1 MEFKDYYKVLGV
13 EKSATQDEIKR
24 NYRKLARQFHPD
36 VNKDAGAE
44 DQFKE
49 IGEAYEVLGNPE
61 KRAAYDD
68 LGKAAKPGQDFRPPP
83 QWDQGFEFSQTR
95 AGGTGGGE
103 DYSEFFETLFRNRR
117 HQQGGPRDFRN
128 GEFHA
133 RGEDH
138 HARIYI
144 DLKDSYEGAK
154 RTITMRAP
162 EVDPQ
167 GHVMLRERALNVE
180 IPKGIQEGQTIRLKG
195 QGTPGLG
202 RGAAGDLYLE
212 VAFNADPL
220 YRVSGKDVFF
230 DLPVAPWEAVLGA
243 SVKVPTPSGA
253 IMMKIPPGSFG
264 GRELRVKGRGLP
276 AQQPGDLY
284 AVLKIVLPPADS
296 EPARQAYRAMERD
309 LPFDPRAK
317 LGVGS

>member
-1 MEFKDYYKVLGV
+1 MEFKDYYKALGV
-13 EKSATQDEIKR
+13 EKSATLDEIKR
-24 NYRKLARQFHPD
+24 AYRKLARQFHPD
-36 VNKDAGAE
+36 INKDTGAE
-44 DQFKE
+44 DRFKE

-68 LGKAAKPGQDFRPPP
+68 LGKAAKPGQEFRPPP
-83 QWDQGFEFSQTR
+83 QWDQGFEFSEMR
-95 AGGTGGGE
+95 SGAGAGGE

-117 HQQGGPRDFRN
+117 HRRDGAHGF
-128 GEFHA
+128 GAEEFHA

-167 GHVMLRERALNVE
+167 GHVVLRERTLNVE

-202 RGAAGDLYLE
+202 RGAPGDLYLE
-212 VAFNADPL
+212 VAFNPDQL
-220 YRVSGKDVFF
+220 YRVSGKDVYF
-230 DLPVAPWEAVLGA
+230 DLPVAPWEAALGA
-243 SVKVPTPSGA
+243 SVKVPTPLGA
-253 IMMKIPPGSFG
+253 IMLKIPPESFG

-276 AQQPGDLY
+276 ARDPGDLY
-284 AVLKIVLPPADS
+284 AVLKVVLPPATS
-296 EPARQAYRAMERD
+296 ENAKEAYRAMERE
-309 LPFDPRAK
+309 LSFDPRAK
-317 LGVGS
+317 LGAGS

>member
-13 EKSATQDEIKR
+13 EKSATQDEVKR
-24 NYRKLARQFHPD
+24 AYRKLARQFHPD
-36 VNKDAGAE
+36 INKDGGAE
-44 DQFKE
+44 ERFKE
-49 IGEAYEVLGNPE
+49 IGEAYEVLGDPE

-83 QWDQGFEFSQTR
+83 HWDQGFEFSEMR
-95 AGGTGGGE
+95 SGAPGGGD
-103 DYSEFFETLFRNRR
+103 DYSEFFETLFRSQRR
-117 HQQGGPRDFRN
+117 HQGGERDFRT
-128 GEFHA
+128 GGFHA
-133 RGEDH
+133 SGEDH
-138 HARIYI
+138 YARIYI
-144 DLKDSYEGAK
+144 DLRDSYEGAK

-162 EVDPQ
+162 EIDPQ
-167 GHVMLRERALNVE
+167 GHVVLRERTLNVE

-212 VAFNADPL
+212 VAFNPDPL
-220 YRVSGKDVFF
+220 YRASGKDVYF
-230 DLPVAPWEAVLGA
+230 DLPVAPWEAALGA

-264 GRELRVKGRGLP
+264 GRELRLKGRGLP
-276 AQQPGDLY
+276 ARNPGDLY

-296 EPARQAYRAMERD
+296 ENAKEAYRAMARD
-309 LPFDPRAK
+309 LAFDPRAK
-317 LGVGS
+317 LGAG